1 MSCAVSVTS
10 DLITHEIFVLQ
21 VLLESP
27 EQSVVRD
34 SEGSMQA
41 GKSLNVGE
49 WDIWTEIID
58 LEPDSERVSNK
69 HSWSLFMQFR
79 TIVNK
84 FSHANAMCIL
94 ILDKIIWA
102 WHTIYTPLWNSL
114 KGFCS
119 WG

>member
-10 DLITHEIFVLQ
+10 DLITHEFCLWFVLQ

-58 LEPDSERVSNK
+58 LEPDSERVTNK

-79 TIVNK
+79 TI
-84 FSHANAMCIL
+84 
-94 ILDKIIWA
+94 
-102 WHTIYTPLWNSL
+102 L
-114 KGFCS
+114 KKG
-119 WG
+119 

>member
-10 DLITHEIFVLQ
+10 NLITHEIWFWFLLQ

-41 GKSLNVGE
+41 GKTLNVGE

-58 LEPDSERVSNK
+58 LEPDSERVTNK
-69 HSWSLFMQFR
+69 HSWSHSMQFR
-79 TIVNK
+79 IIVKTI
-84 FSHANAMCIL
+84 FSYANALC
-94 ILDKIIWA
+94 IIWA
-102 WHTIYTPLWNSL
+102 WHTILPFGIRLRVFAV
-114 KGFCS
+114 GVR
-119 WG
+119 G

>member
-1 MSCAVSVTS
+1 MSCPVSVMPE
-10 DLITHEIFVLQ
+10 LVTHEICYWFVLQ

-41 GKSLNVGE
+41 GKTLNVGE

-58 LEPDSERVSNK
+58 LEPDSERVTHK
-69 HSWSLFMQFR
+69 HSWSLSMQFR
-79 TIVNK
+79 IIYNSI
-84 FSHANAMCIL
+84 FSPAMQC
-94 ILDKIIWA
+94 A
-102 WHTIYTPLWNSL
+102 HPYVGYCAPLWKLL